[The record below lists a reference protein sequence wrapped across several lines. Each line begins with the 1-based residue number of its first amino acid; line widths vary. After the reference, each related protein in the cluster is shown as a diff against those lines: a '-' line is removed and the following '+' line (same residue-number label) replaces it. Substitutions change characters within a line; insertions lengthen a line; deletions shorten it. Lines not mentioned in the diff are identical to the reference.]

1 MTADQLRSV
10 WKRRFAKYSRWLHI
24 YISMASCAVVLFF
37 SLTGLTL
44 NHADWFGGTERT
56 TQTTGQM
63 NPTWTQTGSRDV
75 SKLDIVEFLRQTHRI
90 SGAVADFRSEDRD
103 LSIAFKGP
111 GYAADVLIDRATG
124 KYELT
129 ESRLGFVALVN
140 DLHKG
145 RDTGAV
151 WKVVIDASAILLT
164 LISLTGLLLLYFVY
178 KHRAAGY
185 LLMALGTAAV
195 FLVYLAWVP

>member
-63 NPTWTQTGSRDV
+63 NPTWTQTGSWDV

>member
-10 WKRRFAKYSRWLHI
+10 WKRRLAKYSRWLHI

-37 SLTGLTL
+37 AVTGLTL
-44 NHADWFGGTERT
+44 NHADWFSGAERT
-56 TQTTGQM
+56 TQSTGQL
-63 NPTWTQTGSRDV
+63 NAAWTNTGDKDV
-75 SKLDIVEFLRQTHRI
+75 SKLEIVEFLRQAHHI
-90 SGAVADFRSEDRD
+90 GGAVADVRSEDRD

-111 GYAADVLIDRATG
+111 GYAADVLIDRTTG

-129 ESRLGFVALVN
+129 ESRLGFAAIVN

-151 WKVVIDASAILLT
+151 WKGIIDASAILLT
-164 LISLTGLLLLYFVY
+164 LVSLTGLLLLFFVF

-185 LLMALGTAAV
+185 LLAALGTAV
-195 FLVYLAWVP
+195 TYVIYLACVP

>member
-44 NHADWFGGTERT
+44 NHADWFSGAERA
-56 TQTTGQM
+56 TQTKGQLD
-63 NPTWTQTGSRDV
+63 PTWTNNTAKDV
-75 SKLDIVEFLRQTHRI
+75 AKLEIVEFLRRTHHI
-90 SGAVADFRSEDRD
+90 SGAVADVRVEDSD

-111 GYAADVLIDRATG
+111 GYAADVLIARATG

-129 ESRLGFVALVN
+129 ESRLGLVAIVN

-145 RDTGAV
+145 RDTGTV
-151 WKVVIDASAILLT
+151 WKGVIDVSAMLLA
-164 LISLTGLLLLYFVY
+164 LVSLTGLLLLYFVY
-178 KHRAAGY
+178 KHRSAGY
-185 LLMALGTAAV
+185 LLMGLGTALTYV
-195 FLVYLAWVP
+195 IYLAWVP

>member
-44 NHADWFGGTERT
+44 NHADWFSGTERT

-63 NPTWTQTGSRDV
+63 NAAWTNTGTQDA
-75 SKLDIVEFLRQTHRI
+75 SKLEIVEFLRQTHRI
-90 SGAVADFRSEDRD
+90 SGAVADVRSEDRD

-129 ESRLGFVALVN
+129 ESRLGVVAIVN

-185 LLMALGTAAV
+185 LLMALGTAATY
-195 FLVYLAWVP
+195 LIYLAWVP

>member
-24 YISMASCAVVLFF
+24 YISMASCAIVLFF
-37 SLTGLTL
+37 AVTGLTL
-44 NHADWFGGTERT
+44 NHADWFSGAERT
-56 TQTTGQM
+56 TQTTGQV
-63 NPTWTQTGSRDV
+63 NVAWTNTGPKDV
-75 SKLDIVEFLRQTHRI
+75 SKLDIVEFLRQTHHI
-90 SGAVADFRSEDRD
+90 SGAVVDVRSEDRD

-111 GYAADVLIDRATG
+111 GYAADVLIDRTTG

-129 ESRLGFVALVN
+129 ESRLGLVAIVN

-145 RDTGAV
+145 RDTGGV
-151 WKVVIDASAILLT
+151 WKILIDASAILLT

-185 LLMALGTAAV
+185 LLMGLGTAV
-195 FLVYLAWVP
+195 TYIVYLAWVP

>member
-24 YISMASCAVVLFF
+24 YISMASCAIVLFF
-37 SLTGLTL
+37 AVTGLTL
-44 NHADWFGGTERT
+44 NHADWFSGAERT
-56 TQTTGQM
+56 TQTTGQV
-63 NPTWTQTGSRDV
+63 NVAWTNTGPKDV
-75 SKLDIVEFLRQTHRI
+75 SKLEIVEFLRRTHHI
-90 SGAVADFRSEDRD
+90 SGAVVDVRSEDRD

-111 GYAADVLIDRATG
+111 GYAADVLIDRTTG

-129 ESRLGFVALVN
+129 ESRLGLVAIVN

-145 RDTGAV
+145 RDTGEG
-151 WKVVIDASAILLT
+151 WKVLIDASAILLT

-185 LLMALGTAAV
+185 LLMGLGTV
-195 FLVYLAWVP
+195 VTYLVYLAWVP

>member
-24 YISMASCAVVLFF
+24 YTSMASCAVVLFF
-37 SLTGLTL
+37 AVTGLTL

-56 TQTTGQM
+56 TQTMGHMNAAWTNTG
-63 NPTWTQTGSRDV
+63 PKDP
-75 SKLDIVEFLRQTHRI
+75 SKLEIVEFLRHTHGI
-90 SGAVADFRSEDRD
+90 TGAVADVRSEDRD

-129 ESRLGFVALVN
+129 ESRLGFVAIVN

-145 RDTGAV
+145 RDTGAI

-164 LISLTGLLLLYFVY
+164 LISLTGLLLLFFVY

-185 LLMALGTAAV
+185 LLMGLGTAATYII
-195 FLVYLAWVP
+195 YLASVP

>member
-37 SLTGLTL
+37 AVTGLTL
-44 NHADWFGGTERT
+44 NHADWFSGAERT

-63 NPTWTQTGSRDV
+63 NVAWTNTGSTDV

-90 SGAVADFRSEDRD
+90 SGAVTDLRSEDRD

-129 ESRLGFVALVN
+129 ESRLGLVAIVN

-151 WKVVIDASAILLT
+151 WKVLIDASAILLT

-185 LLMALGTAAV
+185 LLMALGTAMTYV
-195 FLVYLAWVP
+195 LYLAWVP

>member
-24 YISMASCAVVLFF
+24 YTSMASCAVVLFF
-37 SLTGLTL
+37 AVTGLTL
-44 NHADWFGGTERT
+44 NHADWFSGTERT
-56 TQTTGQM
+56 TQTMGQM
-63 NPTWTQTGSRDV
+63 NAAWTNTGLKDV
-75 SKLDIVEFLRQTHRI
+75 SKLEIVEFLRQMHHI
-90 SGAVADFRSEDRD
+90 SGAVVDVRSEDRD
-103 LSIAFKGP
+103 VSIAFKGP
-111 GYAADVLIDRATG
+111 GYAADVLIDRTTG

-129 ESRLGFVALVN
+129 ESRLGLVAIVN

-151 WKVVIDASAILLT
+151 WKAVIDASAVLLT
-164 LISLTGLLLLYFVY
+164 FISLTGLLLLYFVY

-185 LLMALGTAAV
+185 LLMGFGTAV
-195 FLVYLAWVP
+195 TCIIYLTWVP